1 MSKINRITV
10 LVKTNKPIW
19 LPQPQEQRLYHT
31 IELQHG
37 IYVGILKLGDTWSMA
52 HSQI

>member
-19 LPQPQEQRLYHT
+19 LPQPKEQRLYHT

-37 IYVGILKLGDTWSMA
+37 ILKLAGTWSMA